1 MNLPK
6 QLKCE
11 CNETKF
17 WFFGG
22 YVTCPKCL
30 NRYKSTTYTNIET
43 GDTIIEFWLCRY
55 NLEERRYN
63 DTWEK
68 WKND

>member
-11 CNETKF
+11 CGEWKF

-22 YVTCPKCL
+22 YVICPQCL
-30 NRYKSTTYTNIET
+30 NRYKSTTYKDIDTD
-43 GDTIIEFWLCRY
+43 DTIIEFWLCRY
-55 NLEERRYN
+55 NLEESQYN
-63 DTWEK
+63 KNWEK
-68 WKND
+68 YNP